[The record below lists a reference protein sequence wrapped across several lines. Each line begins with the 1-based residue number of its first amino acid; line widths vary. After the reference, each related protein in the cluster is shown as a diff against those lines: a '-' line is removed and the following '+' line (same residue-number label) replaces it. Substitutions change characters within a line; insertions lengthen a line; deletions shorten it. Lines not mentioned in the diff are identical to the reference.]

1 MTNGSKHIL
10 LIEDNQG
17 DADLVRLRLVESES
31 DIDVSCFDRLS
42 AGLDSMANNPPSVV
56 LLDLN
61 LPDSRGA
68 ETFRSVLRRAPGV
81 PVLVLS
87 GQDDEELAIKAV
99 HQGVQDYLV
108 KGSFDSKQLG
118 RAIHYAMERQALL
131 TSLDMSR
138 KQQLQFKNEFLSH
151 VSHELRTPLTC
162 IHQFVTILLD
172 GLAGAVVPEQQE
184 HLGTILRSA
193 NQLQSMIGDLL
204 EATRAESGKLRN
216 EPRCIAIGDVIHQA
230 VAMLRA
236 TAHEKGIVLEINVED
251 ETPLALADPE
261 RIIQVLTNLIDNAIK
276 FTPAGGSVMV
286 KACLVDHDPDFLY
299 VSVTDTG
306 RGISPE
312 SKALVFERLYQDP
325 NAVDGSRKGLGLGLY
340 IVQELIKLNG
350 GRIWVESQLA
360 HGSIFSFTL
369 PLFHLER
376 LLSPTITVDGHLR
389 DAVVLVTVERMPL
402 LHSGMGNWTETRHR
416 CLEILRGCVFI
427 DKDAVL
433 PALGNSGA
441 NETFVI
447 VASTDEK
454 RADILRNR
462 IQGQLNSCPELKN
475 NSVFKIA
482 ILPVDLPTPAT
493 DQSLLSSVQKV
504 ADNIT
509 ETVMTIFRR
518 HNSEGQPITN
528 KIMKKIKRG
537 PHGKSKNP
545 DC

>member
-17 DADLVRLRLVESES
+17 DADLVRLRLVEAES
-31 DIDVSCFDRLS
+31 DVEVSCVDRLS
-42 AGLDSMANNPPSVV
+42 TGLESISRNPPSVV

-162 IHQFVTILLD
+162 IHQFVTILMD
-172 GLAGAVVPEQQE
+172 GLAGTVVPEQQE

-216 EPRCIAIGDVIHQA
+216 EPRCIAIGDVIHHA
-230 VAMLRA
+230 GAMLRA
-236 TAHEKGIVLEINVED
+236 TAQEKGIVLEMNVDAEI
-251 ETPLALADPE
+251 PLVLADPE
-261 RIIQVLTNLIDNAIK
+261 RIIQVLTNLLDNAIK
-276 FTPAGGSVMV
+276 FTPTGGSVMV
-286 KACLVDHDPDFLY
+286 KASLVDHDPDFLY

-306 RGISPE
+306 RGITPE
-312 SKALVFERLYQDP
+312 SKALIFERLYQDP

-369 PLFHLER
+369 PLFSLGQ
-376 LLSPTITVDGHLR
+376 LLSPAIIVDGHLR
-389 DAVVLVTVERMPL
+389 ESLVLLTVERMPL
-402 LHSGMGNWTETRHR
+402 NNVAGNWPETRHR
-416 CLEILRGCVFI
+416 CLEIIRGCIFV
-427 DKDAVL
+427 DKDIVL
-433 PALGNSGA
+433 PALGNTGPH
-441 NETFVI
+441 ETFVI

-462 IQGQLNSCPELKN
+462 IQGQLNNCAELKN

-482 ILPVDLPTPAT
+482 ILPVDLPSPERG
-493 DQSLLSSVQKV
+493 QSLLSSVQKV
-504 ADNIT
+504 ADNIN
-509 ETVMTIFRR
+509 EAVMTIFRR
-518 HNSEGQPITN
+518 HNSEG
-528 KIMKKIKRG
+528 
-537 PHGKSKNP
+537 
-545 DC
+545 

>member
-1 MTNGSKHIL
+1 MSNPSKHIL

-17 DADLVRLRLVESES
+17 DADLVRLRLVEAES

-42 AGLDSMANNPPSVV
+42 TGLDSMAVNPPSVV

-230 VAMLRA
+230 GAMLRA
-236 TAHEKGIVLEINVED
+236 TAQGKNIALDLNVAAD
-251 ETPLALADPE
+251 LPLALADPE
-261 RIIQVLTNLIDNAIK
+261 RIIQVLTNLLDNAIK
-276 FTPAGGSVMV
+276 FTPSGGSVMV

-312 SKALVFERLYQDP
+312 AKALVFERLYQDP

-369 PLFHLER
+369 PLFCLEQ
-376 LLSPTITVDGHLR
+376 LLSPAITVDGHLR
-389 DAVVLVTVERMPL
+389 ESLVLVTVERMPL
-402 LHSGMGNWTETRHR
+402 NNISSNWPEARHR
-416 CLEILRGCVFI
+416 CLEILRNCIFV
-427 DKDAVL
+427 DKDIVL
-433 PALGNSGA
+433 PALGNTGP

-454 RADILRNR
+454 RADILRQR
-462 IQGQLNSCPELKN
+462 IQGQLNSCAELKN
-475 NSVFKIA
+475 NSAFKIA
-482 ILPVDLPTPAT
+482 ILPVDLPSPAAG
-493 DQSLLSSVQKV
+493 QSLLSSVQKV
-504 ADNIT
+504 ADDIN
-509 ETVMTIFRR
+509 EAVMTIFRR
-518 HNSEGQPITN
+518 HNSEG
-528 KIMKKIKRG
+528 
-537 PHGKSKNP
+537 
-545 DC
+545 

>member
-1 MTNGSKHIL
+1 MTNASKHIL

-17 DADLVRLRLVESES
+17 DADLVRLRLVEAES
-31 DIDVSCFDRLS
+31 DIEVSCVDRLS
-42 AGLDSMANNPPSVV
+42 LGLASMIENPPSVV

-61 LPDSRGA
+61 LPDNRGA

-138 KQQLQFKNEFLSH
+138 KQELQFKNEFLSH

-216 EPRCIAIGDVIHQA
+216 EPRCIAIGDVIHHA
-230 VAMLRA
+230 GVMLRA
-236 TAHEKGIVLEINVED
+236 TAQEKGITLEMSADSKI
-251 ETPLALADPE
+251 PLVLADPE
-261 RIIQVLTNLIDNAIK
+261 RIIQVLTNLLDNAIK
-276 FTPAGGSVMV
+276 FTPSGGSVMV
-286 KACLVDHDPDFLY
+286 KAGLVDHDPDFLY
-299 VSVTDTG
+299 VTVTDTG

-312 SKALVFERLYQDP
+312 AKALVFERLYQDP
-325 NAVDGSRKGLGLGLY
+325 NAVDNSRKGLGLGLY

-369 PLFHLER
+369 PLFSLEK
-376 LLSPTITVDGHLR
+376 LLSPAISIDGHLR
-389 DAVVLVTVERMPL
+389 DSVVLVTVERMPL
-402 LHSGMGNWTETRHR
+402 LNATFGNWPETRHR
-416 CLEILRGCVFI
+416 CLEILRGCIFI
-427 DKDAVL
+427 DKDIVL
-433 PALGNSGA
+433 PALGNTGP

-462 IQGQLNSCPELKN
+462 ILGQLNSCTELKN

-482 ILPVDLPTPAT
+482 ILPVDLPSLQTG
-493 DQSLLSSVQKV
+493 QSLLNLVQKV

-509 ETVMTIFRR
+509 EAVMTIFRR
-518 HNSEGQPITN
+518 HNSEG
-528 KIMKKIKRG
+528 
-537 PHGKSKNP
+537 
-545 DC
+545 